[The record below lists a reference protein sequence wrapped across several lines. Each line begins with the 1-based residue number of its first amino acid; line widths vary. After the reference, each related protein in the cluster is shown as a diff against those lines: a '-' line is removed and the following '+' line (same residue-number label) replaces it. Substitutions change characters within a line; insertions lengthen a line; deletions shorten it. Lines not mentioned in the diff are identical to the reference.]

1 MSSRFFNGEL
11 APLRLLTQF
20 YASFHFEHRAVQ
32 GLGRAIMNT
41 KVTSFKSILAEHDAF
56 RQNLMVLYDKSFH

>member
-32 GLGRAIMNT
+32 GLGRAIMNST
-41 KVTSFKSILAEHDAF
+41 KVTSFKNIGRTRCIST
-56 RQNLMVLYDKSFH
+56 KSDGLV